1 MPPGTPENSPGAL
14 RMTGLDHW
22 SDVESMQPEELRV
35 LQETRLTVQLK
46 RLYDSSPFYRRKFDE
61 VGALPSDIGTLQDLA
76 GLPFT
81 EKQELRDAQRE
92 HPPLGTHAGVEMADV
107 VRVHATSGTTG
118 TPSYIGVTH
127 LDSALWQEAVARAY
141 YAQGVRAESVVVIGF
156 GIGFFVGGLPVQ
168 QALTAIGATA
178 VPIGTGATDRLID
191 AAVDLKADVLTCT
204 PSYASYIAD
213 HLSTRRGID
222 PATLGLRHVL
232 VGAEPGGGI
241 PAVRSALQEKWE
253 ARVTESIGNGDVI
266 PIHSGECEAQAGN
279 HFLVPDMVLLEV
291 IDPASGAVVEIGPG
305 PTRGELAF
313 THLDRQCGAL
323 VRFRTRDHVEIRG
336 DQCECGR
343 TGLRMVCIGRTDDML
358 LVRGVNV
365 WPSAVKDVVA
375 GFAPRVTGQLRIAL
389 DRAGHHQNPPLH
401 VVVEV
406 ADRGEIQPGEI
417 EEALKARLAATF
429 SVSCVAAGALP
440 RTHAKEKLL
449 WRRDLDPDPCR
460 AGV

>member
-1 MPPGTPENSPGAL
+1 MSRL
-14 RMTGLDHW
+14 KRLDHW
-22 SDVESMQPEELRV
+22 SDVESIESDELRI
-35 LQETRLTVQLK
+35 LQETRLAIQLK
-46 RLYDSSPFYRRKFDE
+46 WLHDSSPFYRRKFQE
-61 VGALPSDIGTLQDLA
+61 AGASPADIRTLQDLA

-118 TPSYIGVTH
+118 TPSYIGVTRR
-127 LDSALWQEAVARAY
+127 DSALWKQAVARAY
-141 YAQGVRAESVVVIGF
+141 YAQGVRVDSVVVIGF

-168 QALTAIGATA
+168 QALAAIGATA

-191 AAVDLKADVLTCT
+191 AALDLGADVLTCT
-204 PSYASYIAD
+204 PSYASHIAD
-213 HLSTRRGID
+213 HLAARRGID
-222 PATLGLRHVL
+222 PATLGLRRVL

-241 PAVRSALQEKWE
+241 PGVRSALQDEWK
-253 ARVTESIGNGDVI
+253 AQVTESIGNGDVI

-291 IDPASGAVVEIGPG
+291 IDPASGAVVDIGPD
-305 PTRGELAF
+305 PTRGELVC

-323 VRFRTRDHVEIRG
+323 VRFRTRDHVEIRA
-336 DQCECGR
+336 DRCECGR
-343 TGLRMVCIGRTDDML
+343 TGPRMVCIGRTDDML

-389 DRAGHHQNPPLH
+389 DRAGHHQDPPLH
-401 VVVEV
+401 VVIEV
-406 ADRGEIQPGEI
+406 QDGGVIEPGEI

-429 SVSCVAAGALP
+429 SVSCMAAGTLP
-440 RTHAKEKLL
+440 RTHAKQRLL
-449 WRRDLDPDPCR
+449 WRRDLDPDPCS
-460 AGV
+460 AGA

>member
-1 MPPGTPENSPGAL
+1 MN
-14 RMTGLDHW
+14 RLDHW
-22 SDVESMQPEELRV
+22 SDVESMQPEGLRA
-35 LQETRLTVQLK
+35 LQEEKLTLQLR
-46 RLYDSSPFYRRKFDE
+46 RLYDTSPFYRRKFDE
-61 VGALPSDIGTLQDLA
+61 VGASPSDIGTLQDLSE
-76 GLPFT
+76 LPFT
-81 EKQELRDAQRE
+81 EKQELRDAQQE
-92 HPPLGTHAGVEMADV
+92 HPPLGTHAGVDMADV

-127 LDSALWQEAVARAY
+127 LDSAQWQESVARAY
-141 YAQGVRAESVVVIGF
+141 YAQGVRSHSVVMIGF

-168 QALTAIGATA
+168 QALTAIGAAA
-178 VPIGTGATDRLID
+178 VPIGIGATERLID
-191 AAVDLKADVLTCT
+191 AAVDLRASVLTCT
-204 PSYASYIAD
+204 PSYAGYIAD
-213 HLSTRRGID
+213 HLSARRGID
-222 PATLGLRHVL
+222 PASLGLERIL

-241 PAVRSALQEKWE
+241 PAVRSALQEKWQ

-279 HFLVPDMVLLEV
+279 HFLVPDMVLLEI
-291 IDPASGAVVEIGPG
+291 IDPASGVVVDTGRG
-305 PTRGELAF
+305 PTRGELVF

-323 VRFRTRDHVEIRG
+323 VRFRTRDHVQIRG
-336 DQCECGR
+336 DRCECGR
-343 TGLRMVCIGRTDDML
+343 TGPRMVCIGRTDDML

-375 GFAPRVTGQLRIAL
+375 SFAPRVTGQLRIAL
-389 DRAGHHQNPPLH
+389 DREGHHQDPPLH

-429 SVSCVAAGALP
+429 SVSCVAAGSFP
-440 RTHAKEKLL
+440 RTQTKEKLL

-460 AGV
+460 AGA